1 MRAKRIIFAF
11 MATGGFLC
19 AMAQGAAEIAAR
31 LTGLPDYLS
40 NAHFEVLLP
49 QSADPVEYDVVLQS
63 HAAPADS
70 LAPCSYVI
78 TWQTLTSAKPTEGF
92 SAYYDGNH
100 YRYRNHRL
108 QEYHAEASTDAFMPT
123 GAEYRSK
130 SGVQATA
137 QFADLLPQFLGQRIQ
152 DMMDDPSYVFAVHPD
167 TLISGKHRTVI
178 DGTKQTNG
186 YEVMRYTYV
195 FDKDTFLPI
204 KTEIENSP
212 GSISEQIVTITYS
225 APDVATQPMEITE
238 EGLMERWPDV
248 FERYRENTFRAEN
261 LVNTLLPTFACQTLD
276 GSTRYTHNVNEHFS
290 SPVIL
295 VALDPNVATT
305 PQTIAAV
312 REAVDMAPMELQVL
326 WAFNSN
332 RADDIAEL
340 VGPLRQSETALISAN
355 SLLRNCGIT
364 LYPTIILSDSSS
376 KVTDVIPGF
385 NKDTGLVVLQK
396 TMLLK

>member
-11 MATGGFLC
+11 MAAGSFLC
-19 AMAQGAAEIAAR
+19 SMAQEAAEIAAK

-63 HAAPADS
+63 HATPADTLS
-70 LAPCSYVI
+70 PCSYMI

-108 QEYHAEASTDAFMPT
+108 QEYHAQASTDAFMPT
-123 GAEYRSK
+123 GTTYRSK
-130 SGVQATA
+130 NGVQATA

-152 DMMDDPSYVFAVHPD
+152 EMTEDPSYIFEIHTD
-167 TLISGKHRTVI
+167 TLISGKRRLAI
-178 DGTKQTNG
+178 DGSKRSNG

-204 KTEIENSP
+204 QTEIENSP
-212 GSISEQIVTITYS
+212 GSISEQIVSITYS
-225 APDVATQPMEITE
+225 VPDEATRPMEIAE
-238 EGLMERWPDV
+238 EGLMKRWPEV
-248 FERYRENTFRAEN
+248 FERYRENTFRSEN
-261 LVNTLLPTFACQTLD
+261 LVGTMLPTFACQTLD
-276 GSTRYTHNVNEHFS
+276 GSTRYTHNVNERFS

-295 VALDPNVATT
+295 VALDPKVATT
-305 PQTIAAV
+305 PQTIEAV

-326 WAFNSN
+326 WAFCSN
-332 RADDIAEL
+332 RADDIAET
-340 VGPLRQSETALISAN
+340 VGQLRPGENALISAN

-364 LYPTIILSDSSS
+364 LYPTIILADSSS

-385 NKDTGLVVLQK
+385 NKETGLIVLQK